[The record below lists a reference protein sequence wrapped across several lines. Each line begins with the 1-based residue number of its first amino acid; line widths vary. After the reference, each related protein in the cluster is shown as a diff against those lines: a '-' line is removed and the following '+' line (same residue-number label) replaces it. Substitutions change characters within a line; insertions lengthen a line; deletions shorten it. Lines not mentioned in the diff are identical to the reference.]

1 MSLAESQPE
10 ERHPI
15 SKKLYSWIA
24 WGTALALFTMVAYR
38 VRHSVSGDASIYF
51 TFFKNFFDLPFSYQ
65 SGTVSHG
72 ASSPLHVVV
81 FAVVYHLFGQSW
93 LVAGQILNFSF
104 IFAGLVLL
112 HKTLRL
118 NVGLLPLLAGFVA
131 SFGMLMAV
139 SAELFETGLVFFSI
153 SGLYYLIQRD
163 RTLPAIIVA
172 GLLHLVRPELIL
184 ITFAVYFWIL
194 WRHRS
199 QQHFFWMLGLG
210 LFDLGYYGYMAANG
224 AGWLPSSV
232 VGRAVAAIE
241 NPMTWGER
249 LFATVRH
256 MGLPWRNPYWIG
268 FAVFLVFVVVRA
280 RGKRLPLAELLILLP
295 VAGLYFLVPPGVY
308 IQRYLVPTIP
318 ILSVAFLWM
327 IEAGGAW
334 VMDRWGKT
342 NLDKIVG
349 CDGSPRAAWVFS
361 VTLGLAM
368 IQFYTPWTQGFYR
381 VTHEEILLPDLA
393 EVMNEIAGPEDNV
406 LIYEI
411 QGQYHLK
418 ARAIGMTVI
427 GHQAL
432 DFLLKREPFED
443 LLEREKIAYIV
454 TMNSFNYRHIYN
466 DTALEALYAHDLCH
480 PVGTSLQWNGWNYTK
495 VATNPDFADPA
506 RYQVKTFGPMNV
518 DNELRLFKEPS
529 HRAGTHFLWNSIYK
543 LERESPSSRPIAE
556 IQPRMHPE
564 EKLMKVEKS

>member
-1 MSLAESQPE
+1 MSFSDSKSEEKHTPPE
-10 ERHPI
+10 N
-15 SKKLYSWIA
+15 LYSWVA
-24 WGTALALFTMVAYR
+24 CVAALTLFALVAYR

-65 SGTVSHG
+65 AGTVSHG

-81 FAVVYHLFGQSW
+81 FAVVYRLFGSSW
-93 LVAGQILNFSF
+93 LIAAQILNFSF

-112 HKTLRL
+112 RQTLRL
-118 NVGLLPLLAGFVA
+118 QAGLFPLLAGFVA
-131 SFGMLMAV
+131 SFGTLMAV
-139 SAELFETGLVFFSI
+139 SAELFETGLVFLFI
-153 SGLYYLIQRD
+153 SGLYYLIKRD
-163 RTLPAIIVA
+163 QTLPTIIVA
-172 GLLHLVRPELIL
+172 GLLHLVRPELLL

-194 WRHRS
+194 WRFRNPR
-199 QQHFFWMLGLG
+199 HFFWMVGLG
-210 LFDLGYYGYMAANG
+210 VFDLGYYGYMAANG

-249 LFATVRH
+249 LFGTLRH

-268 FAVFLVFVVVRA
+268 FAVFLAFVVMRT
-280 RGKRLPLAELLILLP
+280 RKKQFPLPELLILLP
-295 VAGLYFLVPPGVY
+295 VAGLYFMVPPGVY

-327 IEAGGAW
+327 VEAGIAW
-334 VMDRWGKT
+334 AKSRWTKNNFAKT
-342 NLDKIVG
+342 F
-349 CDGSPRAAWVFS
+349 GSSGSRAAWVFS
-361 VTLGLAM
+361 VVLGLGM
-368 IQFYTPWTQGFYR
+368 IQFYSPWTEGFYR

-393 EVMNEIAGPEDNV
+393 RVMNEIAAPDDNV

-411 QGQYHLK
+411 QGQYHLQ

-432 DFLLKREPFED
+432 GFLLKRESFED
-443 LLEREKIAYIV
+443 LLARENIAYVV

-466 DTALEALYAHDLCH
+466 DTALESLYAHDIQH
-480 PVGTSLQWNGWNYTK
+480 PVGDSFHINGWNYTK

-506 RYQVKTFGPMNV
+506 RYQVKNFGPMNV

-543 LERESPSSRPIAE
+543 LERESPSSRPLAE
-556 IQPRMHPE
+556 IHHRAKPDERG
-564 EKLMKVEKS
+564 